1 MAYAIV
7 RTDRL
12 SGTKDP
18 SQLKSVRYMGSGSAE
33 TAIENGNV
41 VVLGDLTADREVYKA
56 LTPAASNVLD
66 DLYLIA
72 SVEVNYDERKKNLN
86 EFRNEVGGPAARAYK
101 LHVGSEYSVTAE
113 ALDGTPKV
121 NDFVLIQAS
130 TKLKASTAHTAGANA
145 VGKIVAIETA
155 GAETYYV
162 IRVMNIATP
171 AVVGG

>member
-18 SQLKSVRYMGSGSAE
+18 SQLKSVHYMGSGSTE

-41 VVLGDLTADREVYKA
+41 VVLGDLTADREIYKA

-66 DLYLIA
+66 DIYLVA
-72 SVEVNYDERKKNLN
+72 SVELMYDERKKNLN
-86 EFRNEVGGPAARAYK
+86 EFRNEAGEAARVYK
-101 LHVGSEYSVTAE
+101 LHVGDEFGVTAE

-121 NDFVLIQAS
+121 GDFALIQAS
-130 TKLKASTAHTAGANA
+130 TKLKASTTHTAGANA
-145 VGKIVAIETA
+145 VGKIIAIETA

>member
-41 VVLGDLTADREVYKA
+41 VVLGDLTADREIYKA

-72 SVEVNYDERKKNLN
+72 SVELMYDERKKNLN
-86 EFRNEVGGPAARAYK
+86 EFRNEVGELAPRAYK
-101 LHVGSEYSVTAE
+101 LHVGDEFSATAE
-113 ALDGTPKV
+113 AFTGTPKV
-121 NDFVLIQAS
+121 GDFALIQAS

-145 VGKIVAIETA
+145 IGKFIAIETV

-162 IRVMNIATP
+162 IRVMDITTP
-171 AVVGG
+171 AVGG

>member
-18 SQLKSVRYMGSGSAE
+18 SQLKSVRYMGSGSTE

-72 SVEVNYDERKKNLN
+72 SVEMNYDERKKNLN
-86 EFRNEVGGPAARAYK
+86 EFRNEVGKTARVYK
-101 LHVGSEYSVTAE
+101 LHAGDEFGATAE
-113 ALDGTPKV
+113 AFTGTPKV
-121 NDFVLIQAS
+121 GDFALIQAS

-145 VGKIVAIETA
+145 IGKFIAIETV

-162 IRVMNIATP
+162 IRVMDIATP
-171 AVVGG
+171 AVGG